1 MPWAYARAGS
11 GCGKEVTAP
20 QKEDEGVMG
29 VEVTGKSTDAGKGET
44 KANVRE
50 KGENTYDSDQP
61 K

>member
-1 MPWAYARAGS
+1 
-11 GCGKEVTAP
+11 
-20 QKEDEGVMG
+20 MG